1 VLHVSPQIIRR
12 PWRDESRRT
21 TPLTDLAAPA
31 SHVPA
36 PHRLDLHHP
45 ERADP
50 ALWGRTHEALCRT
63 SLPYFAATM
72 MRGPKGK
79 PYHGQFLIRPYH
91 EEWADLMGQHD
102 RLVIRAARDHGKTHF
117 LNTANLLWRGG
128 YAQPGEMIVMFSATQ
143 TIAESLLR
151 LAIEELRHNPLLS
164 ALVPANG
171 DLGRQNE
178 LRLAT
183 GTVILAR
190 GMGVRARGLHPQTI
204 VLDDAL
210 SDEDLYSATTRR
222 RNVDY
227 FLSAIENMVVPG
239 GTILVVGT
247 PFHEQ
252 DLYGHLASTG
262 EYKVFD
268 YPAIDRA
275 GAVLFPERY
284 SAARLARKRRTLGSA
299 RFDRE
304 FRLRTVS
311 DETSLFP
318 SRMFEGPEVRQT
330 YRLGLHAE
338 HWRSLGMAIFV
349 GIDFAMSAET
359 GADYTAVFA
368 VAVDS
373 HGNRW
378 LAEIRH
384 ERGMS
389 FQAQLAMIR
398 DVCVL
403 LQPAVVYAEANQMQ
417 RIFTDEIRRTTDIPI
432 KAFFT
437 SGIQPKHPSHKPMAS
452 VTQGKHHL
460 ERGLPSLS
468 IGLENRKWR
477 LPRGDARS
485 IELTDRWIGEMG
497 ALTWQDGRVV
507 SVGDHDDLVM
517 AAWMADAAA
526 RSGGFRFAFDA
537 PAMVPEVL
545 APSGPTAALTGDPS
559 RRVLPAPSGL
569 NFDGSPSTPGA
580 WGAGLLLSRL

>member
-1 VLHVSPQIIRR
+1 ML
-12 PWRDESRRT
+12 
-21 TPLTDLAAPA
+21 
-31 SHVPA
+31 
-36 PHRLDLHHP
+36 
-45 ERADP
+45 
-50 ALWGRTHEALCRT
+50 
-63 SLPYFAATM
+63 
-72 MRGPKGK
+72 RGPKAK
-79 PYHGQFLIRPYH
+79 PYDGQFLIRPYH
-91 EEWADLMGQHD
+91 EQWAELMGQHD

-117 LNTANLLWRGG
+117 LNTANLLWRAG

-151 LAIEELRHNPLLS
+151 LAIDEVRNNSKLAHMIPATGELGKQS
-164 ALVPANG
+164 
-171 DLGRQNE
+171 E
-178 LRLAT
+178 LRLST

-190 GMGVRARGLHPQTI
+190 GMGVRSRGLHPQTI

-222 RNVDY
+222 RNIDY

-239 GTILVVGT
+239 GSILVVGT

-262 EYKVFD
+262 EYTVVD
-268 YPAIDRA
+268 YPAIDRE

-284 SAARLARKRRTLGSA
+284 SAARLARKERTLGAA
-299 RFDRE
+299 RFGRE
-304 FRLRTVS
+304 FRLRTVT
-311 DETSLFP
+311 DDTSLFP
-318 SRMFEGPEVRQT
+318 ARMFEGPEVRQT
-330 YRLGLHAE
+330 YRLGLDAA
-338 HWRSLGMAIFV
+338 HWRSLGMTTYI
-349 GIDFAMSAET
+349 GIDLAMSAET
-359 GADYTAVFA
+359 GADFTAVFG
-368 VAVDS
+368 VAVDAY
-373 HGNRW
+373 GNRW

-384 ERGMS
+384 HRGMS
-389 FQAQLAMIR
+389 FPAQIGMIK
-398 DVCVL
+398 DVCTL
-403 LQPAVVYAEANQMQ
+403 LQPAVVYIESNQMQ
-417 RIFTDEIRRTTDIPI
+417 RIFTDEVRRTTDIPV

-437 SGIQPKHPSHKPMAS
+437 SGVQPKHPSHRPMAS

-477 LPRGDARS
+477 VPRGDARS

-537 PAMVPEVL
+537 PPALLPEAADSL
-545 APSGPTAALTGDPS
+545 AASGATGPLTLG
-559 RRVLPAPSGL
+559 APRSGL
-569 NFDGSPSTPGA
+569 DFEQTGPVGA
-580 WGAGLLLSRL
+580 AWDAATLIARG